1 MTGEASDESS
11 SDETS
16 RITVLLAGA
25 ANLAIGAAKLAAGL
39 VSGSAAMLAEA
50 AHSFAD
56 TLNQVFLLTALQRSH
71 KEADRAHPFGY
82 GMERYFWSLLAA
94 VGIFVLGGSFAVYQ
108 GLEVLFGR
116 RDDPG
121 SPFWSYVVLSVGFL
135 LDGSS
140 LARALWQLRG
150 EARARESRL
159 GRHLLHDADPAL
171 RAVVFEDSVALLGVL
186 LAASGLALA
195 QATGSSDWD
204 GLASLLIGCLL
215 VAVAV
220 GLGRQ
225 NQQYLIGKAVDSEVA
240 RGIRTVIESTDG
252 IDGVQELLTMRL
264 GYDEVLVAARVD
276 LAEGGSGAEFERM
289 ADRIDSGIQERY
301 PEVRHVF
308 LDPTPPARP
317 PDESGSA

>member
-1 MTGEASDESS
+1 M
-11 SDETS
+11 
-16 RITVLLAGA
+16 
-25 ANLAIGAAKLAAGL
+25 
-39 VSGSAAMLAEA
+39 
-50 AHSFAD
+50 
-56 TLNQVFLLTALQRSH
+56 
-71 KEADRAHPFGY
+71 
-82 GMERYFWSLLAA
+82 
-94 VGIFVLGGSFAVYQ
+94 
-108 GLEVLFGR
+108 
-116 RDDPG
+116 
-121 SPFWSYVVLSVGFL
+121 
-135 LDGSS
+135 
-140 LARALWQLRG
+140 
-150 EARARESRL
+150 
-159 GRHLLHDADPAL
+159 
-171 RAVVFEDSVALLGVL
+171 ALLGVL

-308 LDPTPPARP
+308 LEPDSAGASARREWISVTEQRSAALLAPHLLAPVVVAHPLRDADHGGVVRRHLVLVANSCAHLTDGTRRRVHSPSWATSSRVTSLTAVRGSTKPSTPRRLVTNSCRCCSSTCRRHGRVVEPVRVASRAGPAHLGARP
-317 PDESGSA
+317 AAEPVDQTHGHQCARSAHRSGVDTLGR